1 MKKALALI
9 AALCLILSLAGCT
22 VEVTIDGAP
31 VISGVGTPVTE
42 EAAAS
47 DEAPASEEPA
57 SEEPASEEPASEEP
71 ASEEPAVEEPVIE
84 EPAEEPAAD
93 DSAAAGDMPA
103 GWDESQNAG
112 LDAGIYPHFDEYRDY
127 VAGYAL
133 ADSFMATQA
142 GIPDDIYAAASPYI
156 APFSDI
162 NPVIGAMDYAD
173 WMAANYP
180 GESFPTA

>member
-31 VISGVGTPVTE
+31 VISGAGTSVTE

-71 ASEEPAVEEPVIE
+71 VVEEPVI
-84 EPAEEPAAD
+84 EEPAAD

-112 LDAGIYPHFDEYRDY
+112 LDAGTYPHFDEYRDY

>member
-1 MKKALALI
+1 MKKAMALI

-22 VEVTIDGAP
+22 VEVTIDGEP
-31 VISGVGTPVTE
+31 VISGVGTPVT
-42 EAAAS
+42 
-47 DEAPASEEPA
+47 DEAPASEEPTA
-57 SEEPASEEPASEEP
+57 AEPT
-71 ASEEPAVEEPVIE
+71 VEETA
-84 EPAEEPAAD
+84 AETVE
-93 DSAAAGDMPA
+93 AGDMPA

-112 LDAGIYPHFDEYRDY
+112 LDAGVYPHFDEYRDY

-180 GESFPTA
+180 SETFPEA

>member
-31 VISGVGTPVTE
+31 VISGVGTPVTD
-42 EAAAS
+42 EAPAAE
-47 DEAPASEEPA
+47 EAPASEEPA
-57 SEEPASEEPASEEP
+57 AEEPT
-71 ASEEPAVEEPVIE
+71 
-84 EPAEEPAAD
+84 AEEPAAETVE
-93 DSAAAGDMPA
+93 AGDMPA

-112 LDAGIYPHFDEYRDY
+112 LDAGVYPHFDEYRDY

-180 GESFPTA
+180 GESFPEA

>member
-71 ASEEPAVEEPVIE
+71 AVEEPVI
-84 EPAEEPAAD
+84 EEPAAD

-112 LDAGIYPHFDEYRDY
+112 LEAGTYPHFDEYRDY

-133 ADSFMATQA
+133 ADSFMAAQA
-142 GIPDDIYAAASPYI
+142 GIPGDIYAAASPYI

>member
-1 MKKALALI
+1 MKKALAWI

-22 VEVTIDGAP
+22 VEVTVDGAP
-31 VISGVGTPVTE
+31 VISGVGTPVT
-42 EAAAS
+42 
-47 DEAPASEEPA
+47 DEAPTSEATVAETTT
-57 SEEPASEEPASEEP
+57 
-71 ASEEPAVEEPVIE
+71 VEETATETVE
-84 EPAEEPAAD
+84 
-93 DSAAAGDMPA
+93 AGDMPA

-112 LDAGIYPHFDEYRDY
+112 LDAGVYPHFDEYRDY

-162 NPVIGAMDYAD
+162 NPVIGAMDYTD
-173 WMAANYP
+173 WMAATYP
-180 GESFPTA
+180 GEGFPEA

>member
-31 VISGVGTPVTE
+31 VVSGAETSVTE

-57 SEEPASEEPASEEP
+57 SEEPAP

-112 LDAGIYPHFDEYRDY
+112 LDAGTYPHFDEYRDY

>member
-1 MKKALALI
+1 MKKALAWI

-22 VEVTIDGAP
+22 VEVTVDGAP
-31 VISGVGTPVTE
+31 VISGVGTPVT
-42 EAAAS
+42 
-47 DEAPASEEPA
+47 DEAPTSEEIVA
-57 SEEPASEEPASEEP
+57 ETATET
-71 ASEEPAVEEPVIE
+71 VE
-84 EPAEEPAAD
+84 
-93 DSAAAGDMPA
+93 AGDMPA

-112 LDAGIYPHFDEYRDY
+112 LDAGVYPHFDEYRDY

-142 GIPDDIYAAASPYI
+142 GIPDDIYVAASPYI

-173 WMAANYP
+173 WMTATYP
-180 GESFPTA
+180 GESFPEA